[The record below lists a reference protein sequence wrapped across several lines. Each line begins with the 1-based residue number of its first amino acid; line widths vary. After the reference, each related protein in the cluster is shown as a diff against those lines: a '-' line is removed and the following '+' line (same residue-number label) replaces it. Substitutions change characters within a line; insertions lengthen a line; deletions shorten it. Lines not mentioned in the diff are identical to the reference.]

1 MSDPQTFTEKQFEN
15 RFKDNVELLSQNK
28 FPVQN
33 PNGFLL
39 GGQPG
44 AGKSTLHNVIKSE
57 MQGNVVTID
66 NDLFKQQHP
75 NISTLV
81 ELHGKDYVSFVTPYS
96 NRMTEE
102 LIKYFSDRKYNLT
115 IEGTLRTVNVPLKT
129 ADQLIDKGYTISL
142 YVMAVAKE
150 LSYLGTLERYENMF
164 SIDPLN
170 ARFTD
175 KTIHDNV
182 VSNLPKNIDTLF
194 KSNKFADIRLFQR
207 DGSNVFSLSETP
219 SESPKSALDEILNQN
234 DHQRETTS
242 FDEVDQRIKSLKGLF
257 EKNGHLTMPEAQQ
270 FILWANEFTERS
282 RPFSID
288 RLKQIDSKIKKDQQQ
303 HKQTNRSKFNEP
315 DRS

>member
-1 MSDPQTFTEKQFEN
+1 MSDPQTFTERQFES
-15 RFKDNVELLSQNK
+15 RFKDNIELLSQNR

-44 AGKSTLHNVIKSE
+44 AGKSTLHNIIKSE
-57 MQGNVVTID
+57 MQGNIVTID

-75 NISTLV
+75 NINRLV

-129 ADQLIDKGYTISL
+129 ADQLIDKGYTVNL

-164 SIDPLN
+164 SVDPLN

-175 KTIHDNV
+175 KAIHDNV
-182 VSNLPKNIDTLF
+182 VSNLPNNIDTLF
-194 KSNKFADIRLFQR
+194 KSNKFTDIRLFQR

-219 SESPKSALDEILNQN
+219 TESPKSFLDEILNQN
-234 DHQRETTS
+234 DHQPS
-242 FDEVDQRIKSLKGLF
+242 SEVDKRIKSLKALF
-257 EKNGHLTMPEAQQ
+257 EKNGHLTMPEAKQ
-270 FILWANEFTERS
+270 FMLWASKFTERS

-288 RLKQIDSKIKKDQQQ
+288 RLKQLDSKIKNDQQQ
-303 HKQTNRSKFNEP
+303 HKQANRSRFNEP

>member
-1 MSDPQTFTEKQFEN
+1 MNDPQSFTEKEFET
-15 RFKDNVELLSQNK
+15 RFRKNVYLLTKNK

-44 AGKSTLHNVIKSE
+44 AGKSTLHNIVKSQ
-57 MQGNVVTID
+57 MQGNIVTID

-75 NISTLV
+75 NFDELV
-81 ELHGKDYVSFVTPYS
+81 KLHGKEYVSYVTPYS

-102 LIKYFSDRKYNLT
+102 LIKYLSDRKFNLT
-115 IEGTLRTVNVPLKT
+115 IEGTLRTVNVPLNT
-129 ADQLIDKGYTISL
+129 INQLIAKDYTVNL

-164 SIDPLN
+164 SVDPIN

-175 KTIHDNV
+175 KAIHDDV

-194 KSNKFADIRLFQR
+194 KSNKLTDIRLFQR

-219 SESPKSALDEILNQN
+219 SDSPKNALDEILNQS
-234 DHQRETTS
+234 DHQKQTTLS
-242 FDEVDQRIKSLKGLF
+242 SEIDQRIKSLKELF
-257 EKNGHLTMPEAQQ
+257 EKNGHLTMPEAKQ
-270 FILWANEFTERS
+270 FLLWAREFTERAQ
-282 RPFSID
+282 PFSID
-288 RLKQIDSKIKKDQQQ
+288 RLKQLDSKIKNDQQQ
-303 HKQTNRSKFNEP
+303 HNQTNRSIFNEP